1 MNSGSACERGGGFNP
16 VPLFLFRDSGNPI
29 DEVELM
35 SENLQQLTTLAPR
48 DPRAAAVKIAFWTL
62 GCRLNQYDTE
72 GMKTAIAGQFAVEIV
87 PWSEEAHVYVLN
99 SCTVTSKADQE
110 CRRLARQAKRRHP
123 EAKVVVAGC
132 YAQTQP
138 EALAKIKEIDGV
150 VGNANKDQV
159 AQWLPQVLGNEHPLL
174 AVQDF
179 EEHPVFDSPLI
190 DSFSGRSR
198 AFVKIQDGC
207 NLRCTYCLIWQA
219 RGPGRSRSK
228 EDVLAQLSKLVE
240 AGYPETILAGI
251 HLGGYGRDLSPRVSL
266 VELLEECL
274 VRFPQLRIRL
284 SSIHPN
290 EVSPELLQLYRDKCN
305 LRPHLHIS
313 LQSGSSSVLKRMKRP
328 YRSRRAWDAM
338 REVSAIGADFGI
350 GADIIVGFPGET
362 DEEFEETRRMVE
374 ELNFSYLHVF
384 RFSPRPG
391 TPAAQMLNPVHPETI
406 THRSAVL
413 RQLAAK
419 KKDLFELAMIG
430 SEREVVI
437 ESEGGLQGFRNATT
451 DNYATVLLP
460 EGLAAGTLALVK
472 ITDKIDGTL
481 RGTITRVIREAQ
493 GEVPIG

>member
-1 MNSGSACERGGGFNP
+1 
-16 VPLFLFRDSGNPI
+16 
-29 DEVELM
+29 M
-35 SENLQQLTTLAPR
+35 SENLQQLKTIDISESSGQAIK
-48 DPRAAAVKIAFWTL
+48 VAFWTL

-72 GMKTAIAGQFAVEIV
+72 GMKTAMSGRFAVEIV

-99 SCTVTSKADQE
+99 SCTVTGKADQE

-123 EAKVVVAGC
+123 NAKVVVAGC

-138 EALAKIKEIDGV
+138 EALAKVEEIDGV
-150 VGNANKDQV
+150 VGNTNKDDV
-159 AQWLPQVLGNEHPLL
+159 AQWLPRVLGDDHPLL
-174 AVQDF
+174 AVSDF

-219 RGPGRSRSK
+219 RGPGRSRT
-228 EDVLAQLSKLVE
+228 EQDILAQLQKLVE

-251 HLGGYGRDLSPRVSL
+251 HLGGYGRDLEPKLPL
-266 VELLEECL
+266 VNLLEKCL
-274 VRFPQLRIRL
+274 IQFPQLRIRL

-290 EVSPELLQLYRDKCN
+290 EVSPELLEMYRTNSN

-328 YRSRRAWDAM
+328 YRSERAWEAM
-338 REVSAIGADFGI
+338 RQVAAVVPHFGI

-374 ELNFSYLHVF
+374 ELAFSYLHVF

-391 TPAAQMLNPVHPETI
+391 TPAASMENQVHPETI
-406 THRSAVL
+406 SRRSKIL
-413 RQLAAK
+413 RELAAQK
-419 KKDLFELAMIG
+419 QDSFERGLIG
-430 SEREVVI
+430 TEREVVI
-437 ESEGGLQGFRNATT
+437 ESEGEVEGYRNSTT
-451 DNYATVLLP
+451 DNYATVLLAEDLP
-460 EGLAAGTLALVK
+460 AGTLAMVK
-472 ITDKIDGTL
+472 ITGMDGGKLYGAVTQ
-481 RGTITRVIREAQ
+481 VIQEAQ
-493 GEVPIG
+493 GEISRA

>member
-1 MNSGSACERGGGFNP
+1 
-16 VPLFLFRDSGNPI
+16 
-29 DEVELM
+29 M
-35 SENLQQLTTLAPR
+35 SEKLQQLKTMDSIESSGT
-48 DPRAAAVKIAFWTL
+48 AVKVAFWTL

-72 GMKTAIAGQFAVEIV
+72 GMKTAMAGKFAVEIV
-87 PWSEEAHVYVLN
+87 PWSDQAHVYVLN

-123 EAKVVVAGC
+123 DAKVVVAGC

-138 EALAKIKEIDGV
+138 EALAKISEIDGV
-150 VGNANKDQV
+150 VGNTNKDDV
-159 AQWLPQVLGNEHPLL
+159 AEWLPKVLGSDHPLL
-174 AVQDF
+174 AVHDF

-219 RGPGRSRSK
+219 RGPGRSRTE
-228 EDVLAQLSKLVE
+228 EDILAQLEKLVD

-251 HLGGYGRDLSPRVSL
+251 HLGGYGRDLNPRQPL
-266 VELLEECL
+266 VQLLEKCL
-274 VRFPQLRIRL
+274 SRFPQLRIRL

-290 EVSPELLQLYRDKCN
+290 EVSSELLELYRTNSN

-328 YRSRRAWDAM
+328 YRSDRAWDAM
-338 REVSAIGADFGI
+338 RDVAATVPHFGI

-374 ELNFSYLHVF
+374 ELEFSYLHVF

-391 TPAAQMLNPVHPETI
+391 TPAATMEGAVHPETI
-406 THRSAVL
+406 TRRSAIL
-413 RQLAAK
+413 RKLAGEK
-419 KKDLFELAMIG
+419 QDRFERALIG
-430 SEREVVI
+430 SQREVVI
-437 ESEGGLQGFRNATT
+437 ESEGSAEGFRNSTT
-451 DNYATVLLP
+451 DNYATVLVP
-460 EGLAAGTLALVK
+460 EGLSAGTLAMVK
-472 ITDKIDGTL
+472 ITDMIEGKLHGTV
-481 RGTITRVIREAQ
+481 TRVIQEAQ
-493 GEVPIG
+493 GEKSHG